1 MSWDGSERRNPTQI
15 DISLEHL
22 KTENEQLKEKL
33 DRLIEDTEVLKAQ
46 VAKWETAAAV
56 IRFTVIST
64 AGLVAFLIS
73 IHDWWSRH
81 K

>member
-1 MSWDGSERRNPTQI
+1 MSWDGSERRSSTQI

-46 VAKWETAAAV
+46 VAKWETAACV

-64 AGLVAFLIS
+64 AGLIAFLIS
-73 IHDWWSRH
+73 VHDWWSRH